1 MFTKSDVLSGD
12 KLDTVIGKDTSFE
25 GTIRAKGAIR
35 IDGDVEGE
43 VFSEGDVNISE
54 SATIKAQVTARNVII
69 SGNVQGNINATDR
82 VEMSGSS
89 RIIGDITASKLIV
102 DEGAVFDGKCSM
114 TASRDSVSTP
124 SIVEEEEDSEEGDSL
139 KVVGDGFK

>member
-12 KLDTVIGKDTSFE
+12 KLDTVIGKDTAFE

-35 IDGDVEGE
+35 IDGDVQGE

-54 SATIKAQVTARNVII
+54 SAMIKAQVTARNVII

-102 DEGAVFDGKCSM
+102 DEGAVFDGKCTM
-114 TASRDSVSTP
+114 AASASNISTP
-124 SIVEEEEDSEEGDSL
+124 RLVDEEDDGGEEENL